1 MKNKDHVL
9 IGIVVGA
16 HGVKGTCRVRSFADS
31 PSIFKPG
38 SALLACAASSGPAR
52 RLEIDWVKPHSG
64 VVLASFREISD
75 RTQAE
80 ALIGSELYIPKVLL
94 PDLDEDTHYWSDLI
108 GMDVFTI
115 DREYLGRLE
124 SIIETGSNDVYVV
137 KNDQKEVLIPALGSV
152 VVDIDVDHNRME
164 VDLPEGLV

>member
-1 MKNKDHVL
+1 ML

-16 HGVKGTCRVRSFADS
+16 HGVKGTCRIRSFAES
-31 PSIFKPG
+31 PSFFEAG
-38 SALLACAASSGPAR
+38 STLLTHAEGSGPVKP
-52 RLEIDWVKPHSG
+52 LEINWVKPHTG
-64 VVLASFREISD
+64 TMLISFRGVTD
-75 RTQAE
+75 RSQAE
-80 ALIGSELYIPKVLL
+80 ALIGSELYIPREML
-94 PDLDEDTHYWSDLI
+94 PHLDEDAHYWLDLI